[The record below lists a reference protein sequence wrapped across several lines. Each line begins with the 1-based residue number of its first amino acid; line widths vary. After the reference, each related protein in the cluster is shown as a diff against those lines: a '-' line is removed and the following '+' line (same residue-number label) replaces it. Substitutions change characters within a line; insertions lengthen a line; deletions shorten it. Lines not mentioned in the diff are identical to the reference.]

1 MNSCTKLLSLCIQ
14 GNINTIIPAAIWK
27 LKELANF
34 KHDWLKFIS
43 HGGEY
48 EENYEGQEKLKK
60 IKAYV
65 QKTDMV
71 VKVNRI
77 VGLDFEVYCR

>member
-48 EENYEGQEKLKK
+48 EENYEG
-60 IKAYV
+60 
-65 QKTDMV
+65 
-71 VKVNRI
+71 
-77 VGLDFEVYCR
+77 